1 MSDVTSTCHI
11 MMSTCQIKL
20 LLIGQEHAFEVDQHS
35 VLNGLNHA
43 GSAPTGGTYIYHHE
57 FRNCAGFPIFCLWA
71 KILSSFQIKRFKD
84 SYSTKSTHITKFYL
98 CNFL

>member
-1 MSDVTSTCHI
+1 MSDVT
-11 MMSTCQIKL
+11 STCQIKL

-57 FRNCAGFPIFCLWA
+57 FRNCAGFPIFLLVGENIIFFSN
-71 KILSSFQIKRFKD
+71 KTFQVLIFHKKH
-84 SYSTKSTHITKFYL
+84 THY
-98 CNFL
+98 